1 MSSYLIANLEDVS
14 KLLLTVYL
22 KYDSEQDTIPCASEF
37 RGFLD
42 VREEFANPDCW
53 ESVALGFF
61 HYPGIQL

>member
-37 RGFLD
+37 RGSLTG
-42 VREEFANPDCW
+42 C
-53 ESVALGFF
+53 
-61 HYPGIQL
+61 